1 MSTVSQP
8 DDNMIPGQTYT
19 FQLNQGGWSFLAS
32 ASDVQAA
39 LIAQAPGF
47 VGDLQVTSPFTT
59 SLYNCQFT
67 YKGDGSDVISDVAAS
82 LVFAANQGT
91 GKTFTFQGAVQD
103 TAASITV
110 TPGNA
115 ASKVGDAVSEAV
127 NKTLSDASKATAN
140 AAQNLLTPVEI
151 AVGIIA
157 IVLIALIFTAGKS
170 GGVNVSEFGASV
182 GGSK

>member
-1 MSTVSQP
+1 MTVSQP

-19 FQLNQGGWSFLAS
+19 FQLNESGFSWLAS
-32 ASDVQAA
+32 AADVQNA
-39 LIAQAPGF
+39 LIANAPDF

-67 YKGDGSDVISDVAAS
+67 YKGDGSDVIADVGAS
-82 LVFAANQGT
+82 LVTAANQGT

-103 TAASITV
+103 TAQSVTV

-115 ASKVGDAVSEAV
+115 ASKVGDAI
-127 NKTLSDASKATAN
+127 SDTIKKAADTASSSAAK
-140 AAQNLLTPVEI
+140 AAQNILTPVEI
-151 AVGIIA
+151 AVGIVAILIIA
-157 IVLIALIFTAGKS
+157 IIFTAGKS
-170 GGVNVSEFGASV
+170 GGVNVSELGASV